1 MIRWRS
7 YFDVARAMTPD
18 MRRIVYVRP
27 PGHGWE
33 PITRLA
39 RLAGRVLEAGVDEV
53 LESRYGRREHYAL
66 YWPRMRRGDEIL
78 VIAAHPGHL
87 QEITRNA
94 SWWLR
99 GHHTVAAWVIDSF
112 WSLRIPGIALDA
124 GHFDHF
130 FVTDGELVDHYRER
144 TGTPT
149 TFLPVGTDA
158 LRRGSHSADRPVDL
172 QRIGREPEEW
182 ADDVVVAAGA
192 RSLGITHGGSPAF
205 HEDEAA
211 SQRAVHAAMSQA
223 KFTLA
228 FSNRVN
234 PMGYTHPD
242 REYITSRGFDALANG
257 ASVAGAVPRCHAA
270 QELLWPDATLELGT
284 TSRDD
289 GLRVV
294 KAAVDAWSPAAAR
307 LNHLRSL
314 ERLDWRWRLD
324 ELASTLGWRTASL
337 EHELTVLRERISDV
351 TAGVG

>member
-1 MIRWRS
+1 
-7 YFDVARAMTPD
+7 

-33 PITRLA
+33 PITMLA
-39 RLAGRVLEAGVDEV
+39 RLAGHVLEARVDEV
-53 LESRYGRREHYAL
+53 LESRYGPREHYAL
-66 YWPRMRRGDEIL
+66 HWPRMRRGDEIL

-87 QEITRNA
+87 QEITKNA
-94 SWWLR
+94 GWWLR
-99 GHHTVAAWVIDSF
+99 GHRTVAAWVIDSF

-130 FVTDGELVDHYRER
+130 FITDAELVDHYRDR
-144 TGTPT
+144 TGAPT

-158 LRRGSHSADRPVDL
+158 LRRGNDGPVRPVDL

-182 ADDVVVAAGA
+182 SDDALVAADA
-192 RSLGITHGGSPAF
+192 LLLGVTYGGSPAF
-205 HEDEAA
+205 HEDAAA
-211 SQRAVHAAMSQA
+211 SQLSVHEAMSQA

-242 REYITSRGFDALANG
+242 REYITSRWFDALANG
-257 ASVAGAVPRCHAA
+257 ASVAGEVPRCHAA
-270 QELLWPDATLELGT
+270 KDLLWPEATLDLGT
-284 TSRDD
+284 TNRDE
-289 GLRVV
+289 GLRAV
-294 KAAVDAWSPAAAR
+294 KTAVDAWSPAAAR

-314 ERLDWRWRLD
+314 ERLDWRWRID

-337 EHELTVLRERISDV
+337 ERELTVLRERIGDL